1 MYRAGAHVI
10 ELAVDDPAAV
20 AFLDSFL
27 ERANPTEAGERRCL
41 ATISVADEPLGES
54 AAPVE
59 IHGTVGFA
67 KTRTGFEVGRAS
79 ANVPADFGE
88 VLAVLRK
95 LVRLVWL
102 SHEAP
107 DGGYFYL
114 HASAVDDGQDVY
126 IFSGDKRGG
135 KTTLMLDA
143 VAHHGFSL
151 VTNDGLLFSGAGDSL
166 VMSPLPTL
174 AKVRADV
181 AHRFM
186 PFLLARADDTFNA
199 AQLDQWRRSGHKHWT
214 DTPLYLT
221 FGALGQ
227 RFSSIPVSERRVH
240 LVGVRFADPE
250 APVSLTRLEG
260 RDALDV
266 LLANRKELVPSFADV
281 MDFAAEQAGAESR
294 LVREI
299 ASRLHVVRFRHEG
312 EVKPAL
318 YSGSRRAS

>member
-41 ATISVADEPLGES
+41 ATISVADEP
-54 AAPVE
+54 
-59 IHGTVGFA
+59 
-67 KTRTGFEVGRAS
+67 
-79 ANVPADFGE
+79 
-88 VLAVLRK
+88 
-95 LVRLVWL
+95 
-102 SHEAP
+102 
-107 DGGYFYL
+107 
-114 HASAVDDGQDVY
+114 
-126 IFSGDKRGG
+126 
-135 KTTLMLDA
+135 
-143 VAHHGFSL
+143 
-151 VTNDGLLFSGAGDSL
+151 LFSGAGDSL

-318 YSGSRRAS
+318 YSGSPPASLT